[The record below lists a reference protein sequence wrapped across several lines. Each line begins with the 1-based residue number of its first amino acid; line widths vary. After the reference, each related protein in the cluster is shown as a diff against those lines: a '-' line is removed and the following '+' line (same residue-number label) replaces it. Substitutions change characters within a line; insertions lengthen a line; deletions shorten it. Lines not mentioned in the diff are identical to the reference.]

1 MGSADGEIRRPGM
14 CNPADGQPCLSGTPR
29 QAQIDADTRTP
40 AQRHHDALEY
50 IGRRALERG
59 DLGHLNGLPTS
70 ILIRTTLQD
79 LMTMT
84 GTATTGGGTT
94 LPISD
99 VLAMAAR
106 RNATNYLGMFDD
118 ATGAVLDLF
127 RARRT
132 ASTAQRLAIILR
144 DGGCTKL
151 GCPVPAYR
159 SQVHHTVTDWRDGG
173 HTNVNQMTL
182 ACGPDNRPVGP
193 GGWTTRMNA
202 HHDTEWHP
210 PQALDTG
217 QNRINHYHHPQ
228 RYRPPTDHTATHD
241 PLDPGSWA
249 PRGVIPARPPE
260 DDSAPTQRATPP
272 AGPDPPLAA

>member
-1 MGSADGEIRRPGM
+1 MDK
-14 CNPADGQPCLSGTPR
+14 T
-29 QAQIDADTRTP
+29 
-40 AQRHHDALEY
+40 
-50 IGRRALERG
+50 
-59 DLGHLNGLPTS
+59 DLGRLNGLPTS

-106 RNATNYLGMFDD
+106 RNATNYLGVFDD

-144 DGGCTKL
+144 DGGCTKP

-173 HTNVNQMTL
+173 HTNVNQMSL
-182 ACGPDNRPVGP
+182 ACGPDNRLVGP
-193 GGWTTRMNA
+193 GGWSTSMNA

-210 PQALDTG
+210 PPALDTG

-228 RYRPPTDHTATHD
+228 RLRATTPENPHD
-241 PLDPGSWA
+241 PASW
-249 PRGVIPARPPE
+249 PPE
-260 DDSAPTQRATPP
+260 ASSRSPNPVTSHPPDQTHPSPPNSAMTPP
-272 AGPDPPLAA
+272 DPTRPAGREVRSPRAVAACAGAA

>member
-1 MGSADGEIRRPGM
+1 M

-59 DLGHLNGLPTS
+59 DLGRLNGLPTS

-144 DGGCTKL
+144 DGGCTKP

-210 PQALDTG
+210 PPGPGHRPKPDQPL
-217 QNRINHYHHPQ
+217 PP
-228 RYRPPTDHTATHD
+228 PPTPPHRNHTRE
-241 PLDPGSWA
+241 PPRPG
-249 PRGVIPARPPE
+249 VL
-260 DDSAPTQRATPP
+260 ATPRRHP
-272 AGPDPPLAA
+272 RHRTR